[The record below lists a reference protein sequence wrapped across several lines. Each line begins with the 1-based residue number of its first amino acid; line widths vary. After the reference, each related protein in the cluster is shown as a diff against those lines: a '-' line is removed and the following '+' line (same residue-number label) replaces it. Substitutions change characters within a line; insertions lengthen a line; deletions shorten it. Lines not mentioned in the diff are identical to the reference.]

1 MEKKGIV
8 NPNLILTIHTS
19 LDIPR
24 LNEVHHMMFNLLNRP
39 TECSTHSIKFNGS
52 ERLEIKNHSAVPD
65 KVRQVMYV
73 LREVNVYGMS
83 CLENKKTSQRRERER
98 E

>member
-1 MEKKGIV
+1 MID
-8 NPNLILTIHTS
+8 PNLILTIHAP

-24 LNEVHHMMFNLLNRP
+24 LNEVHNMIFNLFNRP

-52 ERLEIKNHSAVPD
+52 ERLEIKNHCAVPD
-65 KVRQVMYV
+65 KVCQVMYV

-83 CLENKKTSQRRERER
+83 CLENKKKHHNDV
-98 E
+98 